1 MALRPALRTDMCASG
16 PHRNGTRAGG
26 QLTEAVRRRPYA
38 VVLFDEV
45 EKAHADVFNLLL
57 QVLDDGRITDSQG
70 RVVSFKNTI
79 IIMTSNLGS
88 TYILEDDK
96 EVARGKVMEAV
107 RAHFRPE
114 FINRIDEFVMF
125 DALKKEQ
132 IKSIVRLQAER
143 VALRLTDKKM
153 VLDLRDSAAEYLAN
167 KGFDPVYG
175 ARPVKRAVQRDLETV
190 LAKAILRGEFNEGDQ
205 VIVEADD
212 RGLVL
217 TRGTAGPLASGDVL
231 AATAA

>member
-1 MALRPALRTDMCASG
+1 MHGPMQLLRNAHLSRA
-16 PHRNGTRAGG
+16 HAGG
-26 QLTEAVRRRPYA
+26 QLTEAVRRRPYS
-38 VVLFDEV
+38 VILFDEV

-70 RVVSFKNTI
+70 RVVSFKNSI

-88 TYILEDDK
+88 TYLLEENKDT
-96 EVARGKVMEAV
+96 ARDNVMAAV

-114 FINRIDEFVMF
+114 FINRIDEFVLF
-125 DALKKEQ
+125 DALNKEQ
-132 IKSIVRLQAER
+132 IKGIVRIQAAR
-143 VALRLTDKKM
+143 VAKRLVDKKM
-153 VLDLRDSAAEYLAN
+153 TLDLRDSAVDFLAN

-190 LAKAILRGEFNEGDQ
+190 LAKAMLRGEFNEGDT
-205 VIVEADD
+205 VVVEADD

-217 TRGTAGPLASGDVL
+217 SRGQVQNSLASGDAMQ
-231 AATAA
+231 AAGVA